1 MKQPKGLKQLQ
12 PLFDVFFIL
21 HGCAISQEST
31 LTLSRLRTQLEN
43 YEFLLKKLDEKRGE
57 SEGKLRF
64 NRTFI
69 IASDIAEQYFCEK
82 KVEMKYLH
90 GEIVTEAKT
99 VGTEA
104 HERLVE
110 DAVEVKKEEF
120 WEKIYAKKPV
130 FALELLLVALY
141 DDVILAGRPDSVLFQ
156 NGEPRIVF
164 EFKFSR
170 SGIAYPSHHVQAR
183 TYGLLLE
190 NMGFN
195 TDNLFYSIVV
205 ADPASRGDPDLQQK
219 VMNAINEKR
228 LEETM
233 VSIENANVY
242 HYKFDRIAAE
252 KNLNWALDFWKKS
265 REALPATNSNKCLN
279 CEYQTKCSRNHSKE
293 HQTKQKKTK
302 KR

>member
-1 MKQPKGLKQLQ
+1 M
-12 PLFDVFFIL
+12 
-21 HGCAISQEST
+21 
-31 LTLSRLRTQLEN
+31 SRLRTQLDN
-43 YEFLLKKLDEKRGE
+43 YEFLLKKLVEKRGE

-99 VGTEA
+99 TGIEA
-104 HERLVE
+104 HERLLE
-110 DAVEVKKEEF
+110 DAVEVKKEEL
-120 WEKIYAKKPV
+120 WEKIYAKKTV
-130 FALELLLVALY
+130 FALELLLAARY
-141 DDVILAGRPDSVLFQ
+141 DDVILAGRPDSILFQ
-156 NGEPRIVF
+156 NGEPKIVF

-183 TYGLLLE
+183 IYGILLE

-195 TDNLFYSIVV
+195 TDNLYYSIVV
-205 ADPASRGDPDLQQK
+205 ADPTSKGDPNLQQK
-219 VMNAINEKR
+219 AMNAIKEKK
-228 LEETM
+228 LEETL

-242 HYKFDRIAAE
+242 HYKFDKIAAK
-252 KNLNWALDFWKKS
+252 KNLSWALDFWKKS
-265 REALPATNSNKCLN
+265 REALPATNSNKCLS
-279 CEYQTKCSRNHSKE
+279 CEYQKKCFRKPSKE
-293 HQTKQKKTK
+293 HQQSRKKTK